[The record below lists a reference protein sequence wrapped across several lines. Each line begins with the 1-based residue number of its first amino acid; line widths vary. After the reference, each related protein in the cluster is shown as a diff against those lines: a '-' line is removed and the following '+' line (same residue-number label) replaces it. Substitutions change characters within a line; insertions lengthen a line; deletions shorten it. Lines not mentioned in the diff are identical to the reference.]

1 MQHLAKIEEEKTEKE
16 ELNNQVFQLKKE
28 VDDLKNELLLAE
40 ENNHDAEKNRDLL
53 AQLYENKI
61 IDDKGKPI

>member
-1 MQHLAKIEEEKTEKE
+1 MQHFAKIEEEKTEKE

-40 ENNHDAEKNRDLL
+40 ENNHDVEKNRDLL